1 MIPELSTNA
10 TRIYR
15 ARIEIPDGDTYYITP
30 INWQATWRYET
41 STYLSVTFF
50 IPDEDML
57 DELTTVL
64 GDSPSVLGE
73 SPTPMLGDSPISVV
87 TLTIEVGARTG
98 RDPETDSYGDLL
110 SVELET
116 VRSDEGA
123 SSYSAQ
129 VSGHATYINDS
140 PSEIVL
146 GAGNYQSATLGVFR
160 YRGPVN
166 YAIKPGDRATIAG
179 VSNPVVIGSIS
190 YNVNSNN
197 ATMEIG
203 ELTDSTYLAELGW

>member
-1 MIPELSTNA
+1 
-10 TRIYR
+10 
-15 ARIEIPDGDTYYITP
+15 
-30 INWQATWRYET
+30 
-41 STYLSVTFF
+41 
-50 IPDEDML
+50 ML

-87 TLTIEVGARTG
+87 TLTIEVGTRTG
-98 RDPETDSYGDLL
+98 RDPETDSYGNLL

-129 VSGHATYINDS
+129 ISGHATYINDS
-140 PSEIVL
+140 PAEVTL
-146 GAGNYQSATLGVFR
+146 GAGNYQSETLGTFR
-160 YRGPVN
+160 WRGPVN
-166 YAIKPGDRATIAG
+166 YALSPGDRATISG
-179 VSNPVVIGSIS
+179 LSSPIVIGSIS